1 MRQKG
6 SGGTRDGAGRPPA
19 LSFEQR
25 VLLGTVIERRIQR
38 KTRLQLR
45 QKVRARYAD
54 DELEALWAQLRKIPV
69 ADRLKLRAQWKE
81 RHGDKPFDLSLD
93 PGLIGRLINDVRA
106 EIEEGGLQGQRFFS
120 GPKKTP
126 DGIRKQVL
134 GDLARAAT
142 RLWKK
147 PVSVR
152 LAEKCLEEVR
162 AITARPKPS
171 RF

>member
-1 MRQKG
+1 MKQKR
-6 SGGTRDGAGRPPA
+6 SGGTRDGAGRRPT
-19 LSFEQR
+19 LSFAQR
-25 VLLGTVIERRIQR
+25 VLLGTVIERRLQR
-38 KTRLQLR
+38 KTLFQLR

-54 DELEALWAQLRKIPV
+54 DELETLWAQLRKIPV
-69 ADRLKLRAQWKE
+69 ADRLKLKAQWKE
-81 RHGDKPFDLSLD
+81 RHGDKPYDLALD
-93 PGLIGRLINDVRA
+93 SGLIGKLISDVHA
-106 EIEEGGLQGQRFFS
+106 EIEKGGLQGQRVFL

-147 PVSVR
+147 PVSAR

-162 AITARPKPS
+162 AITARPETK
-171 RF
+171 